1 MAAYL
6 IIRFH
11 PFAIP
16 RTETVAE
23 TVRVGRELVVSRFA
37 WYAMFNADFL
47 VAGRVLGK
55 APLGNYT
62 WAWTLAS
69 LPVAKIS
76 MLVTGVSLPYFAAV
90 QERKESLRRYLL
102 LMTEGLALVTFPA
115 SVGIG
120 LLADQLVPLL
130 FGPRWTGAILPL
142 QVLALAVPL
151 RSVATLLPQV
161 TTVLGQTAFGMYH
174 AVAGALVMAVAF
186 VVGSR
191 WGTLGIAGAWATVYP
206 LVLLPL
212 LLRVLRGLEC
222 SLGGYLRAVRTAAF
236 GTVTMAGVV
245 VLTRVGLSGALPLPA
260 ILAIELLAGM
270 LTYAG
275 ALWII
280 DRERVLAT
288 FRFFR
293 SVRQR

>member
-1 MAAYL
+1 
-6 IIRFH
+6 
-11 PFAIP
+11 
-16 RTETVAE
+16 
-23 TVRVGRELVVSRFA
+23 
-37 WYAMFNADFL
+37 
-47 VAGRVLGK
+47 
-55 APLGNYT
+55 
-62 WAWTLAS
+62 
-69 LPVAKIS
+69 
-76 MLVTGVSLPYFAAV
+76 
-90 QERKESLRRYLL
+90 
-102 LMTEGLALVTFPA
+102 MTEGLALVTFPA